1 MSDRI
6 ETIKLFIEL
15 GFKRLGMVTEDL
27 KEEQL
32 DWKYCPQANNVRW
45 LLTHLSNELHV
56 YIPKILKGDKD
67 YYPEGWPKDYTGN
80 TGYSLEKILGDL
92 EEGKKKLIKSLEETT
107 DENLDKEMEWFWG
120 KIPRLSYLNLMVSEI
135 LHHGGQIA
143 AILGVEK
150 RIVG

>member
-6 ETIKLFIEL
+6 ETIKSFIEL
-15 GFKRLGMVTEDL
+15 GFKRLGMVTENL

-67 YYPEGWPKDYTGN
+67 YYPEGWPEDYTGN
-80 TGYSLEKILGDL
+80 TGYSLEKIRGDL
-92 EEGKKKLIKSLEETT
+92 EEGKKKLLKSLEETA
-107 DENLDKEMEWFWG
+107 DEALDEEMDWFWG
-120 KIPRLSYLNLMVSEI
+120 KLPKLSYLNLMVSEI
-135 LHHGGQIA
+135 LHHEGQIA

-150 RIVG
+150 RIAD

>member
-6 ETIKLFIEL
+6 ETIKSFALL
-15 GFKRLGMVTEDL
+15 GFTRLENVTKEL
-27 KEEQL
+27 NEEQL
-32 DWKYCPQANNVRW
+32 DWKYCPQANTARW

-67 YYPEGWPKDYTGN
+67 YYPEGWPEDYTGN
-80 TGYSLEKILGDL
+80 TGYSLEKILGDI

-120 KIPRLSYLNLMVSEI
+120 KMPRLSYLNLMVSEI

-143 AILGVEK
+143 AISGVKK

>member
-6 ETIKLFIEL
+6 ETIKSFVEL
-15 GFKRLGMVTEDL
+15 GFTRLDMVTKDL

-32 DWKYCPQANNVRW
+32 DWKYCPQANTVRW
-45 LLTHLSNELHV
+45 LLTHLSNELYV

-67 YYPEGWPKDYTGN
+67 YYPEGWPEDYTGN
-80 TGYSLEKILGDL
+80 AGYSLEKILGDL

-107 DENLDKEMEWFWG
+107 DEKLDKEMEWFWG
-120 KIPRLSYLNLMVSEI
+120 KLPRLSYLNLMVSEI

>member
-1 MSDRI
+1 MSDRR
-6 ETIKLFIEL
+6 ETIKSFALL
-15 GFKRLGMVTEDL
+15 GFSRLENVTKDL

-32 DWKYCPQANNVRW
+32 DWKYCPQANTVRW

-67 YYPEGWPKDYTGN
+67 YYPEGWPEDYIGN

-92 EEGKKKLIKSLEETT
+92 DEGKNKLIKSLEATA
-107 DENLDKEMEWFWG
+107 DEGLDEEMDWFYG
-120 KIPRLSYLNLMVSEI
+120 KLPRLSYLNLIVSEI
-135 LHHGGQIA
+135 LHHEGQIA

-150 RIVG
+150 RMAD

>member
-6 ETIKLFIEL
+6 DTIKSFVEL
-15 GFKRLGMVTEDL
+15 GFTRLDMVTKDL

-32 DWKYCPQANNVRW
+32 DWKYCPQANTVRW
-45 LLTHLSNELHV
+45 LLTHLSNELYV

-67 YYPEGWPKDYTGN
+67 YYPEGWPEDYTGN
-80 TGYSLEKILGDL
+80 AGYSLEKILGDL

-107 DENLDKEMEWFWG
+107 DEKLDKEMEWFWG
-120 KIPRLSYLNLMVSEI
+120 KLPRLSYLNLMVSEI

>member
-6 ETIKLFIEL
+6 ETIKSFVEL
-15 GFKRLGMVTEDL
+15 GFTRLDMVTKDL

-32 DWKYCPQANNVRW
+32 DWKYCPQANTARW
-45 LLTHLSNELHV
+45 LLTHLSNELYV

-67 YYPEGWPKDYTGN
+67 YYPEGWPEDYTGN
-80 TGYSLEKILGDL
+80 AGYSLEKILGDL

-107 DENLDKEMEWFWG
+107 DEKLDKEMEWFWG
-120 KIPRLSYLNLMVSEI
+120 KLPRLSYLNLMVSEI

>member
-6 ETIKLFIEL
+6 ETIKSFALL
-15 GFKRLGMVTEDL
+15 GFSRLENATKDL

-32 DWKYCPQANNVRW
+32 DWKYCPQANTVRW

-67 YYPEGWPKDYTGN
+67 YYPEGWPGDYIGN
-80 TGYSLEKILGDL
+80 TGYSLEKIRGDL
-92 EEGKKKLIKSLEETT
+92 DEGKNKLIKSLEETA
-107 DENLDKEMEWFWG
+107 DEALDEEMDWFYG
-120 KIPRLSYLNLMVSEI
+120 KLPRLSYLNLIVSEI
-135 LHHGGQIA
+135 LHHEGQIA

-150 RIVG
+150 RMAD